1 MNHLEQLVSEW
12 LEFRGYFVRRNVHVG
27 KRVKGGYEGEL
38 DIVAFHPETK
48 HLIHIEPSIDAHDW
62 AKREKRFKK
71 KFDAGRKYIIKDIFP
86 WMDKNTVLEQWAVIW
101 GSTKNHVTIGGG
113 KVVPIWDFYELIG
126 KDIKAIGKIEGNA
139 IPEHFPLLRTMQF
152 SINWCKE

>member
-1 MNHLEQLVSEW
+1 MNHLEQLASEW

-27 KRVKGGYEGEL
+27 RRAKGGYEGEL

-48 HLIHIEPSIDAHDW
+48 HLIHIEPSIDGHDW
-62 AKREKRFKK
+62 AKREKRFMK
-71 KFDAGRKYIIKDIFP
+71 KFDAGRKYIIKEIFP
-86 WMDKNTVLEQWAVIW
+86 WMEKKTVLEQWAVIW
-101 GSTKNHVTIGGG
+101 GSTKNHVMMGGG

-126 KDIKAIGKIEGNA
+126 KDIQAIGKIEGNA

-152 SINWCKE
+152 SIHWCKK